1 MRGTRMRIAGLAMAS
16 LLVAAATSCRD
27 ATGITDIA
35 GDYVA
40 TTMVLTTS
48 GESYDLL
55 GVGEELHLTIKDDGS
70 HTAVLHNVLDDV
82 PADVSLP
89 GFVVRRGD
97 NLLVYSSNP
106 DGNILTDHLWTVV
119 GSTLVGEVLD
129 GDYSTRIILT
139 RQ

>member
-1 MRGTRMRIAGLAMAS
+1 MRNRLAGLAMAS
-16 LLVAAATSCRD
+16 LLLVGATSCRD
-27 ATGITDIA
+27 ASGITDIA

-55 GVGEELHLTIKDDGS
+55 GVGEQLHLTIHDDGS
-70 HTAVLHNVLDDV
+70 HTGVLHNVLDDV
-82 PADVSLP
+82 PADRQLP

-97 NLLVYSSNP
+97 NLLFYSNDP
-106 DGNILTDHLWTVV
+106 EGNILTDHLWTVV
-119 GSTLVGEVLD
+119 GSTLVGRVLD